1 MVLAW
6 HRTPGTRTRRARPG
20 RIRPGTVRPGTIRYR
35 TIRYRTIRYGAAVA
49 VALTLAGSALAGTG
63 AAGTAAAATASCPWV
78 HSRAPVAQRVRQLM
92 AVMTLDDKLAM
103 VDGVGFSSGTAGYV
117 GHIAANPGLCIPG
130 LNLEDGPQGVAD
142 SVPGVTQLPAPAALA
157 AAWDPAL
164 ARAYGTVVGSEERG
178 KGADVNLGPTVNI
191 VRDPRWGRAF
201 ESYGEDPYLAGQTA
215 VGFIGGVQRQGVMS
229 QVKHL
234 AVYNQETNRNTAADD
249 AVVSQRAIQ
258 EIYLPQFE
266 AAATQAR
273 AASVMCSYSSVNG
286 QFACE
291 NKYLLTNVLRQ
302 QWHYP
307 GFVTSDWGATH
318 STVPSALN
326 GLDMQMPGGSGFG
339 TDYYGAPLKQAVQS
353 GQVPVAALDAMVS
366 PILTEMFRFGLFDRA
381 PSGSLTAT
389 VTTPAHAQTGR
400 DAAEAGTVLLK
411 DDGGVLPLRPGRD
424 SSVAVIGSDG
434 GKWAMT
440 SGGGSAG
447 VIAPYVVTPEQGI
460 GKRGAASGVTVS
472 YAQGDV
478 PVSGALDTVPA
489 SAFPKGL
496 TADYFNNT
504 TQSGPPVATGTVP
517 GIALSWGGK
526 PPAPGV
532 SASGWSAKFTG
543 TINLPAAGTY
553 DLSLSFTGTAAVSI
567 GGKQVFASQQQFNGT
582 ARASVELP
590 AGSASIEVD
599 YADTIPVGT
608 DGITL
613 GWAPPQTPSLL
624 DQAVAAA
631 KKASVAVV
639 FAGNF
644 ETEGADLPTIDLPAS
659 ENQLISAVAAA
670 NPDTVVVL
678 NTGSAV
684 TMPWLSQVKGVM
696 EAWYPGQDDGDEIAA
711 VLFGDVNPSGKLP
724 VTFPRNLA
732 QVPAS
737 TPAQWPGV
745 NGTVQYSEGLL
756 VGYRWYST
764 KHITPLFPFG
774 AGLSYTRFAFSR
786 LAVRPGPAGGFVVSA
801 DVTNTGAR
809 SGAEVAQLY
818 VGDPAPA
825 GEPAEQLKG
834 FQRVALRPGQTR
846 TVSFTLGRAA
856 FAWWDQQAGRWTV
869 SPGRYA
875 LMVGDSSASLP
886 LIAHVNLGGNG

>member
-1 MVLAW
+1 MAW
-6 HRTPGTRTRRARPG
+6 HRHQGTRTRSGHPRKTG
-20 RIRPGTVRPGTIRYR
+20 R
-35 TIRYRTIRYGAAVA
+35 GAAVA
-49 VALTLAGSALAGTG
+49 VALALAGSAVTATAAGAVTTG
-63 AAGTAAAATASCPWV
+63 AVTTGAVTTSGTDAAAASCPWV
-78 HSRAPVAQRVRQLM
+78 HSDAPVAQRVRQLL
-92 AVMTLDDKLAM
+92 ARMTLDDKLAM
-103 VDGVGFSSGTAGYV
+103 VDGVGFSTGTAGYV
-117 GHIAANPGLCIPG
+117 GHIAANPNLCIPA

-142 SVPGVTQLPAPAALA
+142 GVPGVTQLPAPVALA
-157 AAWDPAL
+157 ASWDPGL
-164 ARAYGTVVGSEERG
+164 ARAYGSVVGSEERG

-215 VGFIGGVQRQGVMS
+215 VGFIGGVQSQGVMS

-249 AVVSQRAIQ
+249 AVVSQRTMQ

-266 AAATQAR
+266 AAVTQGQ

-286 QFACE
+286 QFACQ
-291 NKYLLTNVLRQ
+291 NKYLLTDVLKN
-302 QWHYP
+302 QWHFP

-339 TDYYGAPLKQAVQS
+339 TDYYGAPLKAAVQA

-366 PILTEMFRFGLFDRA
+366 PILTEMFRFGLFNRPA
-381 PSGSLTAT
+381 TGSLTAT
-389 VTTPAHAQTGR
+389 VTTPAHAQAGR
-400 DAAEAGTVLLK
+400 DAAETGTVLLK
-411 DDGGVLPLRPGRD
+411 NDGGVLPLQPRRD
-424 SSVAVIGSDG
+424 KTVAVIGSDG
-434 GKWAMT
+434 GKWALT

-447 VIAPYVVTPEQGI
+447 VIAPYVITPEQGI
-460 GKRGAASGVTVS
+460 SKRGAASGVSVS
-472 YAQGDV
+472 YAQGDI
-478 PVSGALDTVPA
+478 PVSGALDAVPA

-496 TADYFNNT
+496 TADYYDNT
-504 TQSGPPVATGTVP
+504 TQSGSPAATGTVP
-517 GIALSWGGK
+517 SPAFSWSGK
-526 PPAPGV
+526 APAPGV
-532 SASGWSAKFTG
+532 SASGWSATFTG
-543 TINLPAAGTY
+543 TIDLPAAGEY
-553 DLSLSFTGTAAVSI
+553 DLSLSLTGTASVSI
-567 GGKQVFASQQQFNGT
+567 NGKQVFASQQQFG
-582 ARASVELP
+582 AAERAAVQLP
-590 AGSASIEVD
+590 AGPAAIEID
-599 YADTIPVGT
+599 YADTIPVAT
-608 DGITL
+608 DGVTL

-639 FAGNF
+639 FASNF
-644 ETEGADLPTIDLPAS
+644 ETEGADLSTIDLPAS

-684 TMPWLSQVKGVM
+684 TMPWLSRVKGVI

-724 VTFPRNLA
+724 VTFPRSLA

-745 NGTVQYSEGLL
+745 NGTVQYSEGVL
-756 VGYRWYST
+756 VGYRWYT
-764 KHITPLFPFG
+764 TRHIAPLFPFG
-774 AGLSYTRFAFSR
+774 AGLSYTSFAFSR
-786 LAVRPGPAGGFVVSA
+786 LAVRPGPAGRFVISA
-801 DVTNTGAR
+801 DVTNTGSRA
-809 SGAEVAQLY
+809 GADVAQLY
-818 VGDPAPA
+818 VGDPAST

-834 FQRVALRPGQTR
+834 FQRVTLRSGQR
-846 TVSFTLGRAA
+846 RAVSFTVSRNA
-856 FAWWDQQAGRWTV
+856 FAWWNQETSRWTV
-869 SPGRYA
+869 TPGRYA

-886 LIAHVNLGGNG
+886 LIAHVNLGGNA

>member
-6 HRTPGTRTRRARPG
+6 HRTLGTRTHRARPG
-20 RIRPGTVRPGTIRYR
+20 P
-35 TIRYRTIRYGAAVA
+35 IRYGAAVA
-49 VALTLAGSALAGTG
+49 AALTLAGSALAAAAG
-63 AAGTAAAATASCPWV
+63 AAVTAGTAAAATAASCPWA

-92 AVMTLDDKLAM
+92 AAMTLDDKLAM
-103 VDGVGFSSGTAGYV
+103 VDGVGFSTGTAGYV
-117 GHIAANPGLCIPG
+117 GHIAANPKLCIPV

-142 SVPGVTQLPAPAALA
+142 RVPGVTQLPAPVALA

-164 ARAYGTVVGSEERG
+164 ARSYGSVVGSEERG
-178 KGADVNLGPTVNI
+178 KGAGVNLGPTVNI
-191 VRDPRWGRAF
+191 VRDPRFGRAF
-201 ESYGEDPYLAGQTA
+201 ETYGEDPYLAGQTA
-215 VGFIGGVQRQGVMS
+215 VGYIGGVQRQGVMA

-234 AVYNQETNRNTAADD
+234 AVYNQETSRNTAADD
-249 AVVSQRAIQ
+249 AIVSQRTMQ

-266 AAATQAR
+266 AAVTQGK
-273 AASVMCSYSSVNG
+273 AASVMCSYSVVNG

-291 NKYLLTNVLRQ
+291 NKYLLTDVLRN

-353 GQVPVAALDAMVS
+353 GQVPAAALDAMVS

-381 PSGSLTAT
+381 PTGSLTAT

-400 DAAEAGTVLLK
+400 EAAEAGTVLLK
-411 DDGGVLPLRPGRD
+411 NDGGVLPLQPGRD
-424 SSVAVIGSDG
+424 KSVAVIGSDG
-434 GKWAMT
+434 GKYALT

-447 VIAPYVVTPEQGI
+447 VIAPYVVTPQQGI
-460 GKRGAASGVTVS
+460 SKRGAASGVTVS

-478 PVSGALDTVPA
+478 PASGALDAVPA

-496 TADYFNNT
+496 TADYYNNT
-504 TQSGPPVATGTVP
+504 TQSGTPVATGTVP
-517 GIALSWGGK
+517 GITLSWDGK
-526 PPAPGV
+526 SPASGV
-532 SASGWSAKFTG
+532 NASGWSAKFTG
-543 TINLPAAGTY
+543 AINLPAAGTY

-567 GGKQVFASQQQFNGT
+567 GGKQVFASQQQFNG
-582 ARASVELP
+582 AERASIQLP

-639 FAGNF
+639 FASNF
-644 ETEGADLPTIDLPAS
+644 ETEGADLPAIGLPAS

-684 TMPWLSQVKGVM
+684 TMPWLSQVKGVI

-724 VTFPRNLA
+724 VTFPVSLA

-745 NGTVQYSEGLL
+745 NGTVQYSEGVL
-756 VGYRWYST
+756 VGYRWYTT
-764 KHITPLFPFG
+764 KRITPLFPFG
-774 AGLSYTRFAFSR
+774 AGLSYTSFAFSR
-786 LAVRPGPAGGFVVSA
+786 LAVRPGPAGSFAVSA
-801 DVTNTGAR
+801 DITDTGSRA
-809 SGAEVAQLY
+809 GAEVAQLY
-818 VGDPAPA
+818 VGDPAST

-834 FQRVALRPGQTR
+834 FQRVTLRPGQTKA
-846 TVSFTLGRAA
+846 VSFTVGRNA
-856 FAWWDQQAGRWTV
+856 FAWWDQQASRWTV
-869 SPGRYA
+869 TPGRYS

-886 LIAHVNLGGNG
+886 LIAHVTLGGHA

>member
-6 HRTPGTRTRRARPG
+6 QRTARIRTRRARPG
-20 RIRPGTVRPGTIRYR
+20 KTGHS
-35 TIRYRTIRYGAAVA
+35 AAVA
-49 VALTLAGSALAGTG
+49 VALALAGSVLAATG
-63 AAGTAAAATASCPWV
+63 AAASTASGTAAAAAACPWV
-78 HSRAPVAQRVRQLM
+78 HSGAPVAQRVRQLL
-92 AVMTLDDKLAM
+92 AQMTLDDKLAM
-103 VDGVGFSSGTAGYV
+103 VDGAGFSTGTAGYV
-117 GHIAANPGLCIPG
+117 GHIAANPKLCVPA

-142 SVPGVTQLPAPAALA
+142 NVPGVTQLPAPTALA

-164 ARAYGTVVGSEERG
+164 ARAYGTVAGREERG

-215 VGFIGGVQRQGVMS
+215 AGYIGGVQGQGVMA

-234 AVYNQETNRNTAADD
+234 AVYNQETSRNTAADD
-249 AVVSQRAIQ
+249 AVVSQRTMQ

-266 AAATQAR
+266 AAVTKAK
-273 AASVMCSYSSVNG
+273 AASVMCSYSAVNG
-286 QFACE
+286 PFACE
-291 NKYLLTNVLRQ
+291 NKYLLTNVLKQ
-302 QWHYP
+302 EWHFP

-353 GQVPVAALDAMVS
+353 GQVPVAVLDGMVS
-366 PILTEMFRFGLFDRA
+366 RILTEMFRFGLFNR
-381 PSGSLTAT
+381 PHTGSLTAT

-400 DAAEAGTVLLK
+400 DVAEAGTVLLK
-411 DDGGVLPLRPGRD
+411 NDGGVLPLPPGRD
-424 SSVAVIGSDG
+424 KSVAVIGSDG
-434 GKWAMT
+434 GKYALT

-460 GKRGAASGVTVS
+460 SKRGAASGVTVS

-478 PVSGALDTVPA
+478 PATGALDAVPA
-489 SAFPKGL
+489 SAFGKGL
-496 TADYFNNT
+496 TADYYNNT
-504 TQSGPPVATGTVP
+504 TQSGTPVATATVP
-517 GIALSWGGK
+517 GVALSWGGK
-526 PPAPGV
+526 SPAPGV
-532 SASGWSAKFTG
+532 NASGWSARFTG
-543 TINLPAAGTY
+543 SINLPAAGPY
-553 DLSLSFTGTAAVSI
+553 DLSLSFTGTASVSI
-567 GGKQVFASQQQFNGT
+567 GGKQVFTSQQQFNG
-582 ARASVELP
+582 AERASVPLP
-590 AGSASIEVD
+590 AGTAAIEVD
-599 YADTIPVGT
+599 YADTIPVPT

-639 FAGNF
+639 FASNF
-644 ETEGADLPTIDLPAS
+644 ETEGADLPSIGLPAS

-684 TMPWLSQVKGVM
+684 TMPWLSQVKGVI

-724 VTFPRNLA
+724 VTFPRSLA

-737 TPAQWPGV
+737 TPAQWPGA
-745 NGTVQYSEGLL
+745 NGTVQYSEGVL
-756 VGYRWYST
+756 VGYRWYTT

-774 AGLSYTRFAFSR
+774 GGLSYTSFAFSR

-801 DVTNTGAR
+801 DVTNTGSRA
-809 SGAEVAQLY
+809 GAEVAQLY
-818 VGDPAPA
+818 VGDPAA
-825 GEPAEQLKG
+825 TGEPAEQLKG
-834 FQRVALRPGQTR
+834 FQRVTLRPGQTR
-846 TVSFTLGRAA
+846 AVSFTVGRNA
-856 FAWWDQQAGRWTV
+856 FAWWNQQASRWTV
-869 SPGRYA
+869 TPGRYA

-886 LIAHVNLGGNG
+886 LIAHVNLGGHG